1 VGSALDSSFKW
12 SHALIWENG
21 KPINL
26 NTLFPEGSNL
36 YATMANQ
43 INDKGQISGMAVV
56 LHGTHM
62 GEIDA
67 FVATPED
74 ESIGR
79 SVADVVGEPPEFEP
93 PANFKNLLLS
103 RIVGPGQLGQ

>member
-1 VGSALDSSFKW
+1 LDSQFKW
-12 SHALIWENG
+12 SHALIWVNG

-26 NTLFPEGSNL
+26 NKLFPENSNL

-56 LHGTHM
+56 LHGPHA
-62 GEIDA
+62 GEVDA
-67 FVATPED
+67 FLATPVD

-79 SVADVVGEPPEFEP
+79 SVADVVGEHPEFEP
-93 PANFKNLLLS
+93 PANFKKLLLS
-103 RIVGPGQLGQ
+103 KIVGLSQLER